1 MGLLFE
7 RKGLIDFI
15 EVAKQMPEYHFI
27 WFGSSPSISQT
38 KKVKDA
44 INNCSCNLIMPGY
57 VKGPI
62 IEGAYLAC
70 DCFFFPSYEETEGI
84 VVLEAL
90 ASKQV
95 VLVRDIDVYKPWLK
109 HQENVLMASDNQGF
123 IEMINYALNNDLTKL
138 KEAGYLVAKERCIK
152 NIGFKLK
159 EVYLNL
165 YNKKRNE
172 KIK

>member
-1 MGLLFE
+1 MVLNYSVINMMKKKIKAFYKYFNLSSCDKIIVGVGLLFE
-7 RKGLIDFI
+7 RKGGLLILLKSPSRCLNI
-15 EVAKQMPEYHFI
+15 I
-27 WFGSSPSISQT
+27 LFGLVYSPSISQT
-38 KKVKDA
+38 KKIKKDA

-109 HQENVLMASDNQGF
+109 HQENVLMASDNQRF
-123 IEMINYALNNDLTKL
+123 Y
-138 KEAGYLVAKERCIK
+138 
-152 NIGFKLK
+152 
-159 EVYLNL
+159 
-165 YNKKRNE
+165 
-172 KIK
+172 